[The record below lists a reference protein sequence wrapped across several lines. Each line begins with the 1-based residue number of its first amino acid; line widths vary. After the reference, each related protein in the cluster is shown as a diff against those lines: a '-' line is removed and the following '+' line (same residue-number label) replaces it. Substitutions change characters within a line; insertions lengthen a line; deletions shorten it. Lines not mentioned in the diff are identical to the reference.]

1 MGLPIILLALTKI
14 ITENLMLL
22 RFNAHRFSLN
32 ALRHFSIVIRL
43 LLVALFLFA
52 GSLVAQTPSD
62 EPMLG
67 PDEQIERP
75 LATGQVH
82 TYRLTLAA
90 DQYLHV
96 IVLQHGIDVVVK
108 LSGPDGAQLVET
120 DSLNGTQG
128 PEHLFWIA
136 AQGGTY
142 RLEVHPL
149 NKPAI
154 AGRYEVR
161 TQELRVATE
170 NDKRRIKAETL
181 FSEATQLRQ
190 TGTKESLTKA
200 VQKFADAATQLDLLN
215 DIQREVLMLNFSGL
229 SYLIMGDKPKAFSS
243 LTKALTLAQTV
254 DDRSGQGVA
263 LAGLGRAYGLGEPQ
277 KAIESYSKALSLFRT
292 LNDGANEAD
301 VLAGMGLAFLRLRNL
316 PSARESFS
324 QALLLARAVGERLS
338 EARSVAGLGYVY
350 LLSGEKQKAVES
362 FNEALPI
369 ARSVGDRLSEADALA
384 GLGVVHSNSG
394 EPKKGL
400 DYLLPSLPLFRAAG
414 DQAGETVALTA
425 LGLAYLRL
433 GDKQKSMDF
442 FTQALPLA
450 RAVGDRRDEIVAL
463 TGLGFLNATLGET
476 QKSLD
481 LLKQALSIA
490 RADSNPQ
497 AEADA
502 LSGLGYAYGRGGEF
516 EKAIESF
523 TLSLP
528 LFKSLGDRQGEALAS
543 VLLGFVYLNKV
554 DIVSAYFVFN
564 EALKLAREINNPLAE
579 AQALNGLGALSLG
592 EPRKSLDYLT
602 QSLLLSRGASDT
614 PLGADTLMVMGF
626 NHFFSDEPEEA
637 LDSFDKALQLYRSVN
652 DRQGELAALAN
663 LALVERTEDDLPKAR
678 AHIEAAIAISESLRT
693 KIINQNVRTAFF
705 SSVQEYYKF
714 YIDLLM
720 LMQREGPR
728 NGYDGEALQASE
740 LSRARA
746 LLDTLNEAKA
756 DIREGVDPQLLERE
770 RSFQQRLNARAQEQ
784 MNLLSGSHTEE
795 QARTLAKE
803 IEDLTTAFE
812 QVRTEIRQ
820 TSPRYAA
827 LTQPRPLTP
836 NEIQATLDED
846 TLLLEYSLGSS
857 LSYIWQDRER
867 SYVWAVTSN
876 SIKSYQLAGRR
887 EIEEAARSVYDLLNS
902 RNKSIK
908 GETQVQRDARIGQA
922 DRAIPAAAST
932 LSRLVLGPVAAQ
944 LGKKRLVIVAD
955 GMLHYIPFAM
965 LPDPT
970 TTADS
975 AQQQPLIIEHEIV
988 NLPSASTLAVIRQE
1002 VAGRELAPKAVVA
1015 LADPVFSKND
1025 ERIKRSRNTQA
1036 SSSLSK
1042 VENPRDLE
1050 LIEAAEGLNLPSGG
1064 LYIPRLRD
1072 SRKEAQEIVAMVPA
1086 AKRRL
1091 ALDFEASRKLATS
1104 IDLRQ
1109 YRYIHFSTHGW
1120 LNSLHPELSGIVF
1133 SLVNQ
1138 RGEPQDGFLRA
1149 HETFNLKLPAEL
1161 VVLSACQTGIGKE
1174 VKGEG
1179 LVSLTR
1185 GFMYAGAPRVVV
1197 SLWSVSEMGTTEL
1210 MVRFYSGMLKNG
1222 LRPAAA
1228 LRLAQLSLMKEKRW
1242 ESPFYWAPFI
1252 LQGEW
1257 R

>member
-1 MGLPIILLALTKI
+1 
-14 ITENLMLL
+14 
-22 RFNAHRFSLN
+22 
-32 ALRHFSIVIRL
+32 
-43 LLVALFLFA
+43 
-52 GSLVAQTPSD
+52 
-62 EPMLG
+62 
-67 PDEQIERP
+67 
-75 LATGQVH
+75 
-82 TYRLTLAA
+82 
-90 DQYLHV
+90 
-96 IVLQHGIDVVVK
+96 
-108 LSGPDGAQLVET
+108 
-120 DSLNGTQG
+120 
-128 PEHLFWIA
+128 
-136 AQGGTY
+136 
-142 RLEVHPL
+142 
-149 NKPAI
+149 
-154 AGRYEVR
+154 
-161 TQELRVATE
+161 
-170 NDKRRIKAETL
+170 
-181 FSEATQLRQ
+181 
-190 TGTKESLTKA
+190 
-200 VQKFADAATQLDLLN
+200 
-215 DIQREVLMLNFSGL
+215 
-229 SYLIMGDKPKAFSS
+229 
-243 LTKALTLAQTV
+243 
-254 DDRSGQGVA
+254 
-263 LAGLGRAYGLGEPQ
+263 
-277 KAIESYSKALSLFRT
+277 
-292 LNDGANEAD
+292 
-301 VLAGMGLAFLRLRNL
+301 
-316 PSARESFS
+316 
-324 QALLLARAVGERLS
+324 
-338 EARSVAGLGYVY
+338 
-350 LLSGEKQKAVES
+350 
-362 FNEALPI
+362 
-369 ARSVGDRLSEADALA
+369 
-384 GLGVVHSNSG
+384 
-394 EPKKGL
+394 
-400 DYLLPSLPLFRAAG
+400 
-414 DQAGETVALTA
+414 
-425 LGLAYLRL
+425 
-433 GDKQKSMDF
+433 
-442 FTQALPLA
+442 
-450 RAVGDRRDEIVAL
+450 
-463 TGLGFLNATLGET
+463 
-476 QKSLD
+476 
-481 LLKQALSIA
+481 
-490 RADSNPQ
+490 
-497 AEADA
+497 
-502 LSGLGYAYGRGGEF
+502 
-516 EKAIESF
+516 
-523 TLSLP
+523 
-528 LFKSLGDRQGEALAS
+528 
-543 VLLGFVYLNKV
+543 
-554 DIVSAYFVFN
+554 
-564 EALKLAREINNPLAE
+564 
-579 AQALNGLGALSLG
+579 
-592 EPRKSLDYLT
+592 
-602 QSLLLSRGASDT
+602 
-614 PLGADTLMVMGF
+614 
-626 NHFFSDEPEEA
+626 
-637 LDSFDKALQLYRSVN
+637 
-652 DRQGELAALAN
+652 
-663 LALVERTEDDLPKAR
+663 
-678 AHIEAAIAISESLRT
+678 
-693 KIINQNVRTAFF
+693 
-705 SSVQEYYKF
+705 
-714 YIDLLM
+714 M
-720 LMQREGPR
+720 LMHREGPR

-922 DRAIPAAAST
+922 DRAIPAAASV

-975 AQQQPLIIEHEIV
+975 AQPQPLIIEHEIV

-1036 SSSLSK
+1036 SSSSSK
-1042 VENPRDLE
+1042 VENPRELE